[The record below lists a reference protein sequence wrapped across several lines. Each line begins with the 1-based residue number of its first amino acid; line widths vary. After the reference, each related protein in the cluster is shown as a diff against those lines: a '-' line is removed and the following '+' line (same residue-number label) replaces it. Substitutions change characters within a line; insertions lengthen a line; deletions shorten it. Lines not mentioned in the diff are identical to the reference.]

1 MNNRYALVEDGI
13 VTNIISLDSRNASDF
28 PNAIKTADRPVA
40 IGDTYT
46 NGKFYR
52 DGNEV
57 LTALE
62 IAQLESETYKT
73 ALQTLGVNTEEE
85 VATDEVWYIRTSSN
99 YTY

>member
-46 NGKFYR
+46 DGKFYR

-57 LTALE
+57 LTPLE
-62 IAQLESETYKT
+62 AAHLESETYKT
-73 ALQTLGVNTEEE
+73 ALQTLGVDTEE
-85 VATDEVWYIRTSSN
+85 VVSDEV
-99 YTY
+99 

>member
-46 NGKFYR
+46 DGKFYR

-57 LTALE
+57 LTSLE
-62 IAQLESETYKT
+62 AAQLESETYKT

-85 VATDEVWYIRTSSN
+85 VATDEV
-99 YTY
+99 

>member
-1 MNNRYALVEDGI
+1 MYGSERLVNSMNNRYALVEDGI

-46 NGKFYR
+46 DGKFYR
-52 DGNEV
+52 DGKEV

-62 IAQLESETYKT
+62 IVQLESETYKT
-73 ALQTLGVNTEEE
+73 ALQTLGVDTEE
-85 VATDEVWYIRTSSN
+85 VTTDEV
-99 YTY
+99 

>member
-1 MNNRYALVEDGI
+1 MNNRYALLEDGI

-46 NGKFYR
+46 DGKFYR
-52 DGNEV
+52 DGKEV

-62 IAQLESETYKT
+62 VVQLESETYKT
-73 ALQTLGVNTEEE
+73 ALQTLGVNTEEVVSGE
-85 VATDEVWYIRTSSN
+85 I
-99 YTY
+99 

>member
-40 IGDTYT
+40 IGDTYID
-46 NGKFYR
+46 GKFYR

-57 LTALE
+57 LTPMEA
-62 IAQLESETYKT
+62 AQLESETYKT
-73 ALQTLGVNTEEE
+73 ALQTLGVDTEE
-85 VATDEVWYIRTSSN
+85 VVSDEV
-99 YTY
+99 

>member
-28 PNAIKTADRPVA
+28 PNAVKTNDRPVA
-40 IGDTYT
+40 IGDTYAD
-46 NGKFYR
+46 GKFYR

-57 LTALE
+57 LTPLE
-62 IAQLESETYKT
+62 SAQLESETYKT

-85 VATDEVWYIRTSSN
+85 VATDEV
-99 YTY
+99 

>member
-40 IGDTYT
+40 IGDTYAD
-46 NGKFYR
+46 GKFYR

-57 LTALE
+57 LTPLE
-62 IAQLESETYKT
+62 SAQLESETYKT

-85 VATDEVWYIRTSSN
+85 VVTDEV
-99 YTY
+99 

>member
-46 NGKFYR
+46 GGKFYR
-52 DGNEV
+52 DSKEV
-57 LTALE
+57 LTPLE
-62 IAQLESETYKT
+62 AAHLESETYKT
-73 ALQTLGVNTEEE
+73 ALQTLGVDTEE
-85 VATDEVWYIRTSSN
+85 VLSDEV
-99 YTY
+99 

>member
-46 NGKFYR
+46 DGKFYR
-52 DGNEV
+52 NGEEV

-73 ALQTLGVNTEEE
+73 ALQTLGVDTEE
-85 VATDEVWYIRTSSN
+85 VVSDEV
-99 YTY
+99 

>member
-46 NGKFYR
+46 DGKFYR
-52 DGNEV
+52 NGEEV

-62 IAQLESETYKT
+62 IAQLEAETYKT
-73 ALQTLGVNTEEE
+73 ALQTLGVDTEEVVSNE
-85 VATDEVWYIRTSSN
+85 V
-99 YTY
+99 

>member
-46 NGKFYR
+46 DGKFYR

-62 IAQLESETYKT
+62 IVQLESETYKT
-73 ALQTLGVNTEEE
+73 ALQTLGVNTEE
-85 VATDEVWYIRTSSN
+85 VATDEV
-99 YTY
+99 

>member
-46 NGKFYR
+46 DGKFYR

-73 ALQTLGVNTEEE
+73 ALQTLGVNTEE
-85 VATDEVWYIRTSSN
+85 VATDEV
-99 YTY
+99 

>member
-46 NGKFYR
+46 DGKFYR
-52 DGNEV
+52 NGEEV

-73 ALQTLGVNTEEE
+73 ALQTLGVNTEE
-85 VATDEVWYIRTSSN
+85 VATDEV
-99 YTY
+99 

>member
-40 IGDTYT
+40 IGDTYID
-46 NGKFYR
+46 GKFYR

-62 IAQLESETYKT
+62 IVQLESETYKT
-73 ALQTLGVNTEEE
+73 ALQTLGVNTEE
-85 VATDEVWYIRTSSN
+85 VATDEV
-99 YTY
+99 

>member
-46 NGKFYR
+46 DGKFYR
-52 DGNEV
+52 NGEEV

-85 VATDEVWYIRTSSN
+85 VATDEV
-99 YTY
+99 

>member
-46 NGKFYR
+46 DGKFYR
-52 DGNEV
+52 NGEEV

-62 IAQLESETYKT
+62 IAQAEAEQYKT
-73 ALQTLGVNTEEE
+73 ALQTLGVDTEE
-85 VATDEVWYIRTSSN
+85 VATDEV
-99 YTY
+99 

>member
-28 PNAIKTADRPVA
+28 PNAIKTANRPVA

-46 NGKFYR
+46 DGKFYR

-62 IAQLESETYKT
+62 IVQLESETYKT
-73 ALQTLGVNTEEE
+73 ALQTLGVDTEE
-85 VATDEVWYIRTSSN
+85 VVSDEV
-99 YTY
+99 

>member
-1 MNNRYALVEDGI
+1 MNNRYALVEAGI

-85 VATDEVWYIRTSSN
+85 VATDEV
-99 YTY
+99 

>member
-46 NGKFYR
+46 GGKFYR

-57 LTALE
+57 LTPLE
-62 IAQLESETYKT
+62 AAQLESETYKT
-73 ALQTLGVNTEEE
+73 ALQTLGVDTEE
-85 VATDEVWYIRTSSN
+85 VVTDEV
-99 YTY
+99 

>member
-46 NGKFYR
+46 DGKFYR

-62 IAQLESETYKT
+62 IVQLESETYKT
-73 ALQTLGVNTEEE
+73 ALQTLGVDTEE
-85 VATDEVWYIRTSSN
+85 VTTDEV
-99 YTY
+99 